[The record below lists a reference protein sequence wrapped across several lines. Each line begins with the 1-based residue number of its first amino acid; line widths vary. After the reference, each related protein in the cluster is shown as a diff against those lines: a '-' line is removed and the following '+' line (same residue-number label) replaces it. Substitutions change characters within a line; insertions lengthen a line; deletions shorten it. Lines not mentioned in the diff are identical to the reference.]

1 MAVSKPLIG
10 GIVMEKWVAGI
21 IKPTKY
27 INYKQYKNS
36 DVCLGL
42 FIWILIWI
50 IFIYQQRTSMW
61 WNYKSKQKKNHSEHK
76 TLEVC

>member
-50 IFIYQQRTSMW
+50 IFI
-61 WNYKSKQKKNHSEHK
+61 
-76 TLEVC
+76 